1 MDQAIGAFC
10 VVHPTVRAAITCHRC
25 GSFACSD
32 CLQFHENT
40 EYCASCYEREHGGKA
55 SSRAVTALV
64 LGLVG
69 MNCLFPLGI
78 VALIMGSQELAAID
92 RGESPPKGRS
102 LAKGAVILGW
112 IGIGLTALAVVGG
125 AVILYFAMSS

>member
-1 MDQAIGAFC
+1 MGEAIGAFC
-10 VVHPTVRAAITCHRC
+10 VVHPSVRAAITCQRC

-40 EYCASCYEREHGGKA
+40 EYCASCYEREFGGKA

-69 MNCLFPLGI
+69 LNCLWPLGI
-78 VALIMGSQELAAID
+78 VAIVMGQQEIAAID
-92 RGESPPKGRS
+92 RGESAPKGRS
-102 LAKGAVILGW
+102 LAKGAVIIGW
-112 IGIGLTALAVVGG
+112 IGVGLTALAVLVGII
-125 AVILYFAMSS
+125 AVVAYLAN